1 MMAPLK
7 FLQVL
12 IMPFKI
18 LTLILYLTLP
28 SIALAAGTI
37 SGTVTDKG
45 GATVD
50 AVVYIEDTAGEFA
63 SPKEHLV
70 MDQKNLTFIPHVMP
84 ILIGTTV
91 NFINSD
97 DVLNNIFT
105 PSWAGRKFNLG
116 TYPKGI
122 VRSFTF
128 DRLGEVV
135 ILCNIHPE
143 MEAYILVLSNPF
155 FAVTDKTG
163 KFTISG
169 VPSGRY
175 TLRTWHERLKP
186 QIKQI
191 SVRENTTTTVVDFE
205 LIR

>member
-1 MMAPLK
+1 MMAVIK

-12 IMPFKI
+12 IMPFRVL
-18 LTLILYLTLP
+18 LTLLYLALP
-28 SIALAAGTI
+28 SIVLAAGTI
-37 SGTVTDKG
+37 TGVIKDKG

-50 AVVYIEDTAGEFA
+50 TVVYIEDIAGEFA
-63 SPKEHLV
+63 PPKEHLV
-70 MDQKNLTFIPHVMP
+70 MDQKNLTFTPHVMP

-143 MEAYILVLSNPF
+143 MEAYIFVLSNPF

-169 VPSGRY
+169 VPSGKY
-175 TLRTWHERLKP
+175 TLKTWHERLKP
-186 QIKQI
+186 QTKQI
-191 SVRENTTTTVVDFE
+191 SVKENSTTVVDFE

>member
-1 MMAPLK
+1 MMLAIK

-12 IMPFKI
+12 IMPIKI

-37 SGTVTDKG
+37 SGTVTYGG

-63 SPKEHLV
+63 PPKEHLV

-143 MEAYILVLSNPF
+143 MEAYILALKNPF

-175 TLRTWHERLKP
+175 TLRTWHEKLKP
-186 QIKQI
+186 QTKQI
-191 SVRENTTTTVVDFE
+191 SVMENTTTTVVDFE

>member
-1 MMAPLK
+1 MMLAIK

-12 IMPFKI
+12 IMPIKI

-37 SGTVTDKG
+37 SGTVTYRG

-63 SPKEHLV
+63 PPKEHLV

-143 MEAYILVLSNPF
+143 MEAYILALKNPF

-175 TLRTWHERLKP
+175 TLRTWHEKLKP
-186 QIKQI
+186 QTKQI
-191 SVRENTTTTVVDFE
+191 SVMENTTTTVVDFE

>member
-1 MMAPLK
+1 
-7 FLQVL
+7 
-12 IMPFKI
+12 MPIKI

-37 SGTVTDKG
+37 SGTVTYRG

-63 SPKEHLV
+63 PPKEHLV

-143 MEAYILVLSNPF
+143 MEAYIFVLSNPF

-169 VPSGRY
+169 VPSGKY
-175 TLRTWHERLKP
+175 TLKTWHERLKP
-186 QIKQI
+186 QTKQI
-191 SVRENTTTTVVDFE
+191 SVKENSTTVVDFE

>member
-1 MMAPLK
+1 MMAVIK

-37 SGTVTDKG
+37 SGTVTGKG

-50 AVVYIEDTAGEFA
+50 AVVYIEDIAGEFA
-63 SPKEHLV
+63 PPKEHLV
-70 MDQKNLTFIPHVMP
+70 IDQKNLTFIPHVMP

-91 NFINSD
+91 NFINND
-97 DVLNNIFT
+97 DVLNNVFT
-105 PSWAGRKFNLG
+105 PSWAGREFNLG

-175 TLRTWHERLKP
+175 RLRAWHERLKP
-186 QIKQI
+186 QTKQI
-191 SVRENTTTTVVDFE
+191 IIRDNTTTTVVDFE

>member
-1 MMAPLK
+1 
-7 FLQVL
+7 
-12 IMPFKI
+12 
-18 LTLILYLTLP
+18 
-28 SIALAAGTI
+28 
-37 SGTVTDKG
+37 
-45 GATVD
+45 
-50 AVVYIEDTAGEFA
+50 
-63 SPKEHLV
+63 
-70 MDQKNLTFIPHVMP
+70 
-84 ILIGTTV
+84 IGTTV

-143 MEAYILVLSNPF
+143 MEAYIFVLSNPF

-169 VPSGRY
+169 VPSGKY
-175 TLRTWHERLKP
+175 TLKTWHERLKP
-186 QIKQI
+186 QTKQI
-191 SVRENTTTTVVDFE
+191 SVKENSTTVVDFE

>member
-1 MMAPLK
+1 
-7 FLQVL
+7 
-12 IMPFKI
+12 MPIKI

-28 SIALAAGTI
+28 SVALAAGTI
-37 SGTVTDKG
+37 SGTVAYRE

-63 SPKEHLV
+63 PPKEHLV

-143 MEAYILVLSNPF
+143 MEAYILVLKNPF

-175 TLRTWHERLKP
+175 TLRTWHEKLKP
-186 QIKQI
+186 QTKQI
-191 SVRENTTTTVVDFE
+191 SVMENTTTTVVDFE

>member
-1 MMAPLK
+1 
-7 FLQVL
+7 
-12 IMPFKI
+12 MPFRVL
-18 LTLILYLTLP
+18 LTLLYLALP

-37 SGTVTDKG
+37 SGTITDKG
-45 GATVD
+45 GGTVD
-50 AVVYIEDTAGEFA
+50 TVIYIEDSAGEFA
-63 SPKEHLV
+63 PPKEHLV
-70 MDQKNLTFIPHVMP
+70 MDQKNLAFTPHIIPL
-84 ILIGTTV
+84 LIGTTV
-91 NFINSD
+91 DFLNSD
-97 DVLNNIFT
+97 DILNNVFT
-105 PSWAGRKFNLG
+105 PSWAGHKFNLG

-143 MEAYILVLSNPF
+143 MEAYIIILSNPF

-186 QIKQI
+186 QTKQI
-191 SVRENTTTTVVDFE
+191 SVRENNTTVVDFE

>member
-1 MMAPLK
+1 
-7 FLQVL
+7 
-12 IMPFKI
+12 MPIKI

-37 SGTVTDKG
+37 SGTVTYRG

-63 SPKEHLV
+63 PPKEHLV

-143 MEAYILVLSNPF
+143 MEAYILALKNPF

-175 TLRTWHERLKP
+175 TLRTWHEKLKP
-186 QIKQI
+186 QTKQI
-191 SVRENTTTTVVDFE
+191 SVMENTTTTVVDFE

>member
-1 MMAPLK
+1 
-7 FLQVL
+7 
-12 IMPFKI
+12 MPFRVL
-18 LTLILYLTLP
+18 LTLLYLTLP
-28 SIALAAGTI
+28 SIVLAAGTI
-37 SGTVTDKG
+37 SGTITDKRG
-45 GATVD
+45 VTVD
-50 AVVYIEDTAGEFA
+50 AVVYIEDSAGEFA
-63 SPKEHLV
+63 PPKEHLV
-70 MDQKNLTFIPHVMP
+70 MDQKNLAFTPHIIP

-91 NFINSD
+91 DFLNSD
-97 DVLNNIFT
+97 DILNNVFT
-105 PSWAGRKFNLG
+105 PSWAGHKFNLG

-143 MEAYILVLSNPF
+143 MEAYIIILSNPF

-186 QIKQI
+186 QTKQI
-191 SVRENTTTTVVDFE
+191 SVRENNTTVVDFE